1 MRSKFGVS
9 LVVSALA
16 LGACDWFGG
25 PEKTPLGG
33 ERIAVIAQSHS
44 VEPDSRL
51 ADVPVRLP
59 EPVANDAWAQA
70 GGTPT
75 HAMQHL
81 AAEGFNIAWRADVG
95 SGVSRDG
102 RITAAPVVAAGKIFA
117 VDAGVQVSAFDAAGG
132 GTLWRFDVRP
142 TGDGSGG
149 AGGGVAFDNGR
160 LYVGSGFAQVIALEA
175 ETGTEIWRTTLTA
188 PVRGAP
194 TVGGGRVFAITA
206 DNQTHS
212 LDADTGRKVWA
223 HAGISESAGIYGGSS
238 PALFQN
244 AVLAAYSSGELF
256 ALRAD
261 NGRVLWAES
270 LAGALRS
277 DAVSSL
283 ADIRGFPVIDRGVVY
298 AASHSGRV
306 AAIDLRSGGRIWEQD
321 FGSLYTPWVAGDFM
335 FITTV
340 ENEVVAVTRRDGR
353 VRWVQK
359 LPVWRDTTLKRGRI
373 VWTGPVL
380 VGGRLFLASSE
391 GEALVV
397 TAATGEIESRFG
409 IAGSVTAAPI
419 VANSTIYVL
428 TDSATLIALR

>member
-1 MRSKFGVS
+1 MHSRLVSS
-9 LVVSALA
+9 LVIPALA

-25 PEKTPLGG
+25 PDKTPLAG
-33 ERIAVIAQSHS
+33 ERIAVIAQSQS
-44 VEPDSRL
+44 VEADRRL

-59 EPVANDAWAQA
+59 EPVANNAWAQA

-81 AAEGFNIAWRADVG
+81 AAEGFTIAWRADVG

-142 TGDGSGG
+142 SGDGSGG
-149 AGGGVAFDNGR
+149 AGGGVAYDNGR
-160 LYVGSGFAQVIALEA
+160 LYVGSGFAQVIALDA
-175 ETGTEIWRTTLTA
+175 DTGSEIWRTTLTA

-212 LDADTGRKVWA
+212 LDADSGRKLWS

-244 AVLAAYSSGELF
+244 AVIAAYSSGELF

-270 LAGALRS
+270 LAGALRA

-321 FGSLYTPWVAGDFM
+321 FGSLYTPWIAGDFM
-335 FITTV
+335 FVTTV

-359 LPVWRDTTLKRGRI
+359 LAVWRDATRKRGRI

-380 VGGRLFLASSE
+380 VAGRLFLASSE
-391 GEALVV
+391 GEALAIS
-397 TAATGEIESRFG
+397 AASGAIESRFS

-419 VANSTIYVL
+419 VANGTIYVL

>member
-1 MRSKFGVS
+1 MRSKLVLS
-9 LVVSALA
+9 LVAALFA

-25 PEKTPLGG
+25 PDKTPIAG
-33 ERIAVIAQSHS
+33 ERIAVIAQDRS
-44 VEPDSRL
+44 VEPDRRL
-51 ADVPVRLP
+51 ADLPVRLP
-59 EPVANDAWAQA
+59 DPVVNNAWAQA

-81 AAEGFNIAWRADVG
+81 AGEGFNIAWRADVG
-95 SGVSRDG
+95 SGISRDG
-102 RITAAPVVAAGKIFA
+102 RISATPIVAAGKIFA
-117 VDAGVQVSAFDAAGG
+117 VDAGVQVSAFDAAEG

-142 TGDGSGG
+142 AGDGSGG

-160 LYVGSGFAQVIALEA
+160 LYVGTGFAQVIALDA
-175 ETGTEIWRTTLTA
+175 ETGAEVWRTTLTA

-212 LDADTGRKVWA
+212 LDADTGRKAWA

-244 AVLAAYSSGELF
+244 IVLAAYSSGELF

-261 NGRVLWAES
+261 NGRVMWAES

-321 FGSLYTPWVAGDFM
+321 FGSLYTPWVAGDFI
-335 FITTV
+335 FVTTV

-359 LPVWRDTTLKRGRI
+359 LPAWRDATRKRGRI

-391 GEALVV
+391 GEAVV
-397 TAATGEIESRFG
+397 LSATSGAIETRFG

-419 VANSTIYVL
+419 VANRTIYVL